1 MHLTDQSRRERAV
14 SASIRLLAGG
24 GRPVFHVQSHNDGRR
39 WIYSIDELPG
49 VFGEAAERDNVVDG
63 ARAMIAV
70 WLNVDPDRFDVAV
83 GEQA

>member
-39 WIYSIDELPG
+39 WIYSIEELPG
-49 VFGEAAERDNVVDG
+49 VFGEVAERDEVIAA

-70 WLNVDPDRFDVAV
+70 WLNVGPDRFDVAV
-83 GEQA
+83 GEQR